1 MSNYS
6 FQADINL
13 FNPDTTQ
20 YNGENALFLA
30 DCAKLAYHKR
40 KRAEKREKGTDLFN
54 KINPSPFYFFTKKY
68 KAK

>member
-13 FNPDTTQ
+13 FNPDTIQ

-30 DCAKLAYHKR
+30 DCANLA
-40 KRAEKREKGTDLFN
+40 
-54 KINPSPFYFFTKKY
+54 
-68 KAK
+68 